1 MNQLAGGQQLNL
13 PHVIPRSFLKLNKF
27 IRILCDKM
35 SLSKELLRVCEANR
49 IRREHLDFVV
59 DVEIAE
65 SILEPAELPRRIFK
79 DRMNPLKSMRP
90 LELRITFG
98 MSKGGILSAK
108 IFGVPLL
115 SGHT

>member
-79 DRMNPLKSMRP
+79 DRMNPLESQKRVWYRRDKM
-90 LELRITFG
+90 
-98 MSKGGILSAK
+98 AC
-108 IFGVPLL
+108 
-115 SGHT
+115 